1 MAKPKGATLTRLF
14 AVSDEERQEF
24 WAKIQAKGTDT
35 REQRDA
41 GIPVSGTPLSGP
53 PVTGAPDVL
62 PSEAEQV
69 LTPEVRT
76 AGRYEPGIPES
87 GAPATDT
94 APQLIPF
101 NRKIRE
107 THRAQDGHSLG
118 EQAVYTALW
127 SAGQQHSEDCRRIT
141 IGYRTLSD
149 VCGLTVNNCKANI
162 QALRRKL
169 AIEEA
174 DSHTNSKGTTYRV
187 YSYAA
192 ILRRRRQAG
201 MTHVI
206 RTRGVMFV
214 NSETGVPVSGIPVS
228 PSGAPDTGIP
238 KQRSGTPVPDKSGIP
253 ISDTDIRNKNLLEE
267 QRDQETS
274 PSAFSTVISTARLH
288 GVLFDDDAARRLVL
302 RCQTYNETAT
312 HEEVAYFVGAKILQL
327 RHSRNVDNLVGLLI
341 KAVPEFFVPPATELQ
356 RLRKDKAEESK
367 RSRELARSIL
377 EDPESSTEDREWA
390 AAFLGGN

>member
-1 MAKPKGATLTRLF
+1 
-14 AVSDEERQEF
+14 
-24 WAKIQAKGTDT
+24 
-35 REQRDA
+35 
-41 GIPVSGTPLSGP
+41 
-53 PVTGAPDVL
+53 
-62 PSEAEQV
+62 
-69 LTPEVRT
+69 
-76 AGRYEPGIPES
+76 
-87 GAPATDT
+87 
-94 APQLIPF
+94 
-101 NRKIRE
+101 
-107 THRAQDGHSLG
+107 
-118 EQAVYTALW
+118 
-127 SAGQQHSEDCRRIT
+127 
-141 IGYRTLSD
+141 
-149 VCGLTVNNCKANI
+149 
-162 QALRRKL
+162 
-169 AIEEA
+169 
-174 DSHTNSKGTTYRV
+174 
-187 YSYAA
+187 
-192 ILRRRRQAG
+192 
-201 MTHVI
+201 
-206 RTRGVMFV
+206 MFV